1 MINTHYQTLHINP
14 RATAA
19 EIKQAYR
26 QLAKQH
32 HPDLNQSAAAID
44 QMIFINA
51 AYEVLSD
58 PLRKQNYDRS
68 LQRDAPAAIDEK
80 IAQNRASRRPKN
92 RQAAP
97 DIDSEIEIWLNSVYA
112 PVNRSITAILKPFK
126 TKLIELS
133 ADPFDDDLL
142 GNFAAYLLDCQRH
155 LKKAEQHFHSLPNP
169 SNLAGIA
176 SNIYYCLGRLGDAIE
191 ELNRY
196 TTCYNDEY
204 LHSGQ
209 ELFKIATGLQKEA
222 KKQLKNIY

>member
-1 MINTHYQTLHINP
+1 MTITHYQTLQITP
-14 RATAA
+14 RATAT

-26 QLAKQH
+26 QLAKQY
-32 HPDLNQSAAAID
+32 HPDVNQSSAAADRIV
-44 QMIFINA
+44 IINA

-58 PLRKQNYDRS
+58 AGRKQDYDRS
-68 LQRDAPAAIDEK
+68 LQQVFPTGLDER
-80 IAQNRASRRPKN
+80 IAQNRATRRPKS
-92 RQAAP
+92 AVAVP

-133 ADPFDDDLL
+133 ADPFDDNLL
-142 GNFAAYLLDCQRH
+142 GNFEAYLLDCQRH

-169 SNLAGIA
+169 SNLASIA
-176 SNIYYCLGRLGDAIE
+176 ASVYYCLDRLSDAIE

-204 LHSGQ
+204 LHAGQ
-209 ELFKIATGLQKEA
+209 ELFRIAAGLQKEA
-222 KKQLKNIY
+222 KKQLKSIY

>member
-1 MINTHYQTLHINP
+1 MSNTHYQTLQINP
-14 RATAA
+14 RATTA

-32 HPDLNQSAAAID
+32 HPDLNQSRAAID

-58 PLRKQNYDRS
+58 PLRKQDYDRS
-68 LQRDAPAAIDEK
+68 LQRDAPAAIDER
-80 IAQNRASRRPKN
+80 IAQNRANRRPKN
-92 RQAAP
+92 QRAAT
-97 DIDSEIEIWLNSVYA
+97 DIDSEIEVWLNSVYA

-176 SNIYYCLGRLGDAIE
+176 SSIYYCLGRLGDAIE

-209 ELFKIATGLQKEA
+209 ELFRIAAGLQKEA
-222 KKQLKNIY
+222 KKQLKSIY

>member
-1 MINTHYQTLHINP
+1 MTITHYQTLQITP
-14 RATAA
+14 RATAT

-26 QLAKQH
+26 QLAKQY
-32 HPDLNQSAAAID
+32 HPDVNQSSAAADRIV
-44 QMIFINA
+44 IINA

-58 PLRKQNYDRS
+58 AGRKQDYDRS
-68 LQRDAPAAIDEK
+68 LQQVFPTGLDER
-80 IAQNRASRRPKN
+80 ITQNRATRRPKS
-92 RQAAP
+92 AVAVP

-133 ADPFDDDLL
+133 ADPFDDNLL
-142 GNFAAYLLDCQRH
+142 GNFEAYLLDCQRH

-169 SNLAGIA
+169 SNLASIA
-176 SNIYYCLGRLGDAIE
+176 ASVYYCLDRLSDAIE

-204 LHSGQ
+204 LHAGQ
-209 ELFKIATGLQKEA
+209 ELFRIAAGLQKEA
-222 KKQLKNIY
+222 KKQLKSIY